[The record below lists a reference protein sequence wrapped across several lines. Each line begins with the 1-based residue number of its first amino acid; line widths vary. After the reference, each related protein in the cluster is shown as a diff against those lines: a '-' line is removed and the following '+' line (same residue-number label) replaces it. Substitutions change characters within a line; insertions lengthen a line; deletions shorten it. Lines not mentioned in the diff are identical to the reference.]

1 MPAGLTRFPISRY
14 GFDRRARGSTN
25 HGLQCSAL
33 EAKDVQD
40 DQELRQVSLE
50 FVDGIVKARAH
61 LEVPI
66 LQKFIR
72 TLRLLRPVIEMAL
85 SDYTISE
92 EIRDLL
98 QEFSLVNANL
108 LEKDPL
114 SAAESGGSPYKAQS
128 DDDDDKI
135 MGEYSQNLTQTILMT
150 ENWL

>member
-40 DQELRQVSLE
+40 DQELRKVSLE
-50 FVDGIVKARAH
+50 FVDGIVKARGH
-61 LEVPI
+61 LEVPT

-114 SAAESGGSPYKAQS
+114 SAAESGGSLQKAQS
-128 DDDDDKI
+128 DDDDEI
-135 MGEYSQNLTQTILMT
+135 MGEYSQNLTQTILMN

>member
-1 MPAGLTRFPISRY
+1 
-14 GFDRRARGSTN
+14 
-25 HGLQCSAL
+25 
-33 EAKDVQD
+33 
-40 DQELRQVSLE
+40 
-50 FVDGIVKARAH
+50 
-61 LEVPI
+61 
-66 LQKFIR
+66 
-72 TLRLLRPVIEMAL
+72 MAL

-114 SAAESGGSPYKAQS
+114 SAAESGGSLQKAQS
-128 DDDDDKI
+128 DDDDEI

>member
-98 QEFSLVNANL
+98 QEFSVVNANL
-108 LEKDPL
+108 LEKD
-114 SAAESGGSPYKAQS
+114 SAAESGDGLQKAQS
-128 DDDDDKI
+128 DDDDEI
-135 MGEYSQNLTQTILMT
+135 MGE
-150 ENWL
+150 